1 MRTKFKLGK
10 APPSKFF
17 FTSVPFL
24 ISPLLIHGPG
34 LSEGGQGGMASSQDK
49 TNWWGAILP
58 FVTVNDEV
66 LNQFIISGLSFII
79 FWTGFY
85 LFFHSYQ
92 HHNIEV
98 LMLYI
103 LGICGAVFSIQNI
116 RDSLQFSFA
125 VLALGLIEKYNI
137 TKSMLVKVSIFL
149 LLVLSSSFK
158 YPTAIGIILII
169 VFRLMV
175 GNPRVIKKKIL
186 SSFMLIILIVTVGV
200 SFDTFLSKKIGLKE
214 SYPFQQPILL
224 DLAAFACW
232 GDSPQTKSRAVL
244 ALAPVMTSNRYQD
257 ICSNL
262 RPNSWI
268 YLVIDGNNSGQEVEA
283 PLRRING
290 TESKL
295 ASKILLDWI
304 RILASDPVEYIQ
316 IKAIFATQVLFV
328 GNTFLFINSQLSEFI
343 SDKKILMLLSTPVLF
358 LVLII
363 GNIYLFSYFLLICIL
378 VSLLTSNKIDTV
390 LRKNLKFLFGITIM
404 SILILSISYV
414 SDEARYVFSF
424 VYLLYLMIIRE
435 INYFRVRKV
444 YGYNNGNS
452 TNL

>member
-1 MRTKFKLGK
+1 MYTKLKFGK
-10 APPSKFF
+10 VSPKFY

-24 ISPLLIHGPG
+24 ISPLLIYGPG
-34 LSEGGQGGMASSQDK
+34 LSEGGQGAAASYQDK

-58 FVTVNDEV
+58 FVTINDGV

-79 FWTGFY
+79 FWVGFY

-98 LMLYI
+98 LILYI

-125 VLALGLIEKYNI
+125 VLALGLIEKYNF
-137 TKSMLVKVSIFL
+137 TKSVWIKFSVFLV
-149 LLVLSSSFK
+149 LVLSSSFK
-158 YPTAIGIILII
+158 YPTAIGVVSII
-169 VFRLMV
+169 VFRLMLD
-175 GNPRVIKKKIL
+175 NHRMLKKKIL
-186 SSFMLIILIVTVGV
+186 GPFIIVVFVVTVGI
-200 SFDTFLSKKIGLKE
+200 SFDTFLSKKIGLQE

-232 GDSPQTKSRAVL
+232 GDSPETKIRAVE

-268 YLVIDGNNSGQEVEA
+268 YLVTEGNNSGQEVGA
-283 PLRRING
+283 PLRRIDS

-295 ASKILLDWI
+295 ATRILLDWV
-304 RILASDPVEYIQ
+304 RIVSSDPVEYIQ
-316 IKAIFATQVLFV
+316 VKAIFTTQVLFM
-328 GNTFLFINSQLSEFI
+328 GNTFLFINPQLSELI
-343 SDKKILMLLSTPVLF
+343 SDKKILILISAPVL
-358 LVLII
+358 LVVLII
-363 GNIYLFSYFLLICIL
+363 GNFYFFSYFLLICVL
-378 VSLLTSNKIDTV
+378 VSLLVSNKFDTV
-390 LRKNLKFLFGITIM
+390 LRKNLMLLFGITIM
-404 SILILSISYV
+404 SIIVLSISYV

-424 VYLLYLMIIRE
+424 VYLLYLMVIRE
-435 INYFRVRKV
+435 INCFRKRKA
-444 YGYNNGNS
+444 YGNNNS
-452 TNL
+452 NRTNI

>member
-24 ISPLLIHGPG
+24 ISPLFIYGPG
-34 LSEGGQGGMASSQDK
+34 LSEGGQGGMASSLDK

-58 FVTVNDEV
+58 FVTVNDGV
-66 LNQFIISGLSFII
+66 LNQFIISSLSFII
-79 FWTGFY
+79 FWIGFY
-85 LFFHSYQ
+85 LFFQSYQ

-98 LMLYI
+98 LILYI

-116 RDSLQFSFA
+116 RDSLQFSAA

-158 YPTAIGIILII
+158 YPTAIGIISII
-169 VFRLMV
+169 VFRIMV
-175 GNPRVIKKKIL
+175 GNPRILKKKIL
-186 SSFMLIILIVTVGV
+186 SSFMLIIFIVTVGV
-200 SFDTFLSKKIGLKE
+200 SFDTFLSKKIGLNE

-244 ALAPVMTSNRYQD
+244 ALAPVMTSNRYQN

-268 YLVIDGNNSGQEVEA
+268 YLVTDGNNSGQEVEA
-283 PLRRING
+283 PLRRIDG

-295 ASKILLDWI
+295 SSKILLDWI

-363 GNIYLFSYFLLICIL
+363 GNIYLFSYFLSICVLI
-378 VSLLTSNKIDTV
+378 SLLTSNKIDTV

-404 SILILSISYV
+404 SIIILSISYV